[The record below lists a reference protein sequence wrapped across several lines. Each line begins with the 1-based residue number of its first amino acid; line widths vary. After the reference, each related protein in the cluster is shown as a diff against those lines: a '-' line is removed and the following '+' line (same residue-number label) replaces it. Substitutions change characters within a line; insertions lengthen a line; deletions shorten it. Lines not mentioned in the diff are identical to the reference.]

1 MKMEMKEK
9 RIIPG
14 CEETELKGSS
24 VGCLLIH
31 GFRSCPFE
39 MQEYAK
45 YLNELGFMVKSI
57 LLPGHGTDPADMLNV
72 KWKDWVSSVENSL
85 QYFKDKCDKIF
96 IAGLSTGG
104 SLALYIATEYEVDGV
119 IALAPG
125 LYLKKRL
132 AKLSHILK
140 YVWKYKNIKSGPDV
154 SIKVESRV
162 YPKVPVRIISELL
175 LLFNSLKSKLH
186 IIKVPVLIIYSQN
199 DHVVKPKSS
208 LTIYKRISSK
218 KKRLVELKKSF
229 HILTMDVEKKKVFE
243 ESGKFIKEILSS

>member
-1 MKMEMKEK
+1 MELLEK
-9 RIIPG
+9 KIIPG
-14 CEETELKGSS
+14 CEETILEGNN

-39 MQEYAK
+39 MLEYGK
-45 YLNELGFMVKSI
+45 YLNKMGFTIKSC
-57 LLPGHGTDPADMLNV
+57 LLPGHGTDPEDLLNV
-72 KWKDWVSSVENSL
+72 KWKDWVVSVEIALESL
-85 QYFKDKCDKIF
+85 RKKCDKIF
-96 IAGLSTGG
+96 VAGLSTGG
-104 SLALYIATEYEVDGV
+104 SISLYLALNNEIDGV

-125 LYLKKRL
+125 LFLKKRF

-140 YVWKYKNIKSGPDV
+140 YIWKYKNIKSGPDI

-175 LLFNSLKSKLH
+175 LLFKSLKSKLH
-186 IIKVPVLIIYSQN
+186 NIKVPTLIIYSQN

-208 LTIYKRISSK
+208 LTIYKKISSK

-229 HILTMDVEKKKVFE
+229 HILTMDVEKTKVFK
-243 ESGKFIKEILSS
+243 ESGKFINEILSS